1 MTISLLE
8 LKGVGEKGLTKLEKI
23 GVSSAEDLLFH
34 LPIRYQDK
42 TKITKITDLEE
53 GKNYLIEGIVEK
65 ANIFFYKKRMFVVRV
80 SDETGS
86 IQLRF
91 FYFNKSQMTNFSL
104 GRPVR
109 CFGEIRNNNQMK
121 EIVHPECNF
130 FDLDN
135 VPPLDK
141 YLTPIY
147 PTTEGLYQS
156 SIRNFIKQTL
166 ELLKSKKIFFPEI
179 LPKKILEKYDLVDI
193 NSALLNIH
201 EPNKDTSYE
210 DLISSDNKNKKR
222 LVFEE
227 LLAHQL
233 IFKRIRNFNKKLN
246 SFKLDNNNKPIKK
259 LTANLPFLP
268 TKSQNIVMEE
278 IIKDM
283 QNETPMMRLVQ
294 GDVGSGKTL
303 VALFGALHAISNGY
317 QVAFMAPT
325 EILSHQHFQ
334 SIKIMLKD
342 FNINIAL
349 LYGGIKRKEKEIIIE
364 DIRLGNIDLIIGT
377 HALIQNQIQFFNL
390 ALVIIDEQHK
400 FGVHQRMTL
409 TTKGKN
415 LETYPHQLILTAT
428 PIPRTLAMT
437 LYGNLN
443 YSVIDEMPK
452 GRQEIN
458 TIALPENRRSEIF
471 ERISMQCKEGN
482 QVYWV
487 CPLIEESDALECKS
501 AINTHLELE
510 GELQGIR
517 LGLIHGRMKIHEKE
531 KVMNEFRNHNIDV
544 LVSTTIIEVGLDVP
558 NATVMIIENSERM
571 GLSQLHQLRGRV
583 GRGEKKSTCILV
595 YKEGL
600 SEIAKNR
607 IDILRRCND
616 GFEIAKEDLEIRG
629 PGEILGKKQKGDINF
644 KIANITRD
652 YKYIKDTK
660 ECSEIISN
668 KASELLAKR
677 WITEAIE
684 IGKA

>member
-1 MTISLLE
+1 MTISLLN
-8 LKGVGEKGLTKLEKI
+8 LKGVGEKGLIKLKKI
-23 GVSSAEDLLFH
+23 GINSAEDLLFH

-42 TKITKITDLEE
+42 TRITKISDLEE
-53 GKNYLIEGIVEK
+53 GKNFLIEGVVEK
-65 ANIFFYKKRMFVVRV
+65 ANIFFYKKRMFVVRI

-91 FYFNKSQMTNFSL
+91 FYFNKSQMTNFSV
-104 GRPVR
+104 GKSIR
-109 CFGEIRNNNQMK
+109 CFGEIRCNNQVK

-130 FDLDN
+130 FDQSN
-135 VPPLDK
+135 VPPLDR

-166 ELLKSKKIFFPEI
+166 VFLKSEKIFFPEI

-193 NSALLNIH
+193 NAALLNIH
-201 EPNKDTSYE
+201 EPNKNTSYE
-210 DLISSDNKNKKR
+210 DLVSSDNKNKKR

-233 IFKRIRNFNKKLN
+233 IFKRIRDFNKKLN
-246 SFKLDNNNKPIKK
+246 SFQLNDNNKPIKK
-259 LTANLPFLP
+259 LITKLPFLP
-268 TKSQNIVMEE
+268 TKSQIIVMDE

-283 QNETPMMRLVQ
+283 QSETPMMRLVQ

-349 LYGGIKRKEKEIIIE
+349 LYGGIKRKEKEMIIE

-458 TIALPENRRSEIF
+458 TIALPESRRSEIF
-471 ERISMQCKEGN
+471 KRISMQCKAGN
-482 QVYWV
+482 QAYWV
-487 CPLIEESDALECKS
+487 CPLIDESDALECKS
-501 AINTHLELE
+501 AKNTHQELE
-510 GELQGIR
+510 KELKGIK
-517 LGLIHGRMKIHEKE
+517 LGLIHGRMKMHEKE
-531 KVMNEFRNHNIDV
+531 KTMNDFRNHNIDV

-607 IDILRRCND
+607 IDILRRCNN

-660 ECSEIISN
+660 KCSEIISN

-677 WITEAIE
+677 WITEEIE